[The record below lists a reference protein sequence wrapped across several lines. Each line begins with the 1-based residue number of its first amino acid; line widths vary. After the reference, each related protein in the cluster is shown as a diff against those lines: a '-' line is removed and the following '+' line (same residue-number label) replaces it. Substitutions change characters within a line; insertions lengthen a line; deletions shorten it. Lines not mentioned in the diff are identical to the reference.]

1 MLRSLPLLSL
11 LSFPKF
17 LVSAR
22 LLGSRPL
29 ESRPLGSRPLESRP
43 LESRLL
49 NLRLFEAKTSE
60 ARRPVPVLAAALAAL
75 TLAMATIACAAAAP
89 PTPAPIPT
97 SLPPAAARSNPP
109 AGIGNSNGNGN
120 INGGG
125 GQEITPILATRVLDV
140 GTQRVS
146 FLLSGKKA
154 LIKAP
159 EATVS
164 ATYLGNT
171 DLGNTDLG
179 NTGLEGATG
188 DGEDAPANPPAETR
202 QAIFHLWPYGIRGAY
217 STEFNFDRPGR
228 WRLDVTVD
236 DGDFSGATQLEVA
249 VVEQSA
255 VPGIGSR
262 PPLSRS
268 KTLDEVDDIAQ
279 LTTDYEPDPDLYRI
293 SVAEAIE
300 SPRPAVIVFASP
312 AFCVSATCGP
322 QVDAVTEL
330 KETYR
335 GRADFVHV
343 ELYDRPEEIQGDLSR
358 AELAGPVREWGFTD
372 LPEWFN
378 ESWVYILNDAGLVEQ
393 RFEGFATLTELEAAL
408 QQVLWEG

>member
-22 LLGSRPL
+22 LLR
-29 ESRPLGSRPLESRP
+29 SRPLESRP

-49 NLRLFEAKTSE
+49 NLRLFEAKTLE
-60 ARRPVPVLAAALAAL
+60 ARRSVPVLAAALAAL
-75 TLAMATIACAAAAP
+75 TLAIAIIACAAAAP

-120 INGGG
+120 INGG

-171 DLGNTDLG
+171 DLGD
-179 NTGLEGATG
+179 TGLEGAAG
-188 DGEDAPANPPAETR
+188 DGEDAPANPPKNPPAETR

-236 DGDFSGATQLEVA
+236 DGDFSGATQLEVS

-408 QQVLWEG
+408 QQVLGEG

>member
-1 MLRSLPLLSL
+1 MLHSLPLLSL
-11 LSFPKF
+11 LSSPKF
-17 LVSAR
+17 LISAR
-22 LLGSRPL
+22 LMG
-29 ESRPLGSRPLESRP
+29 
-43 LESRLL
+43 SRLL
-49 NLRLFEAKTSE
+49 NLGLFEAKTLV
-60 ARRPVPVLAAALAAL
+60 ARRSVPVLAAALAAL

-109 AGIGNSNGNGN
+109 AGIGNN
-120 INGGG
+120 NGGG

-164 ATYLGNT
+164 ATYLG
-171 DLGNTDLG
+171 D
-179 NTGLEGATG
+179 TGLEGAAG
-188 DGEDAPANPPAETR
+188 AGEGASANPPTSPPAETR

-236 DGDFSGATQLEVA
+236 DGDFSGATQLEVE
-249 VVEQSA
+249 VVEQSP

-262 PPLSRS
+262 PPLSQS

-293 SVAEAIE
+293 SVADAIE

-330 KETYR
+330 KEAYR

-343 ELYDRPEEIQGDLSR
+343 EIYDRPEEIQGDLSR

-408 QQVLWEG
+408 QQALGEG

>member
-1 MLRSLPLLSL
+1 MLHSLPLLL
-11 LSFPKF
+11 LPSSPRF
-17 LVSAR
+17 LISAR
-22 LLGSRPL
+22 LLGSR
-29 ESRPLGSRPLESRP
+29 
-43 LESRLL
+43 LL
-49 NLRLFEAKTSE
+49 NLRLSEAKTVG
-60 ARRPVPVLAAALAAL
+60 ARRSVPVLAAALAAL
-75 TLAMATIACAAAAP
+75 TLAIATIACAAAAP
-89 PTPAPIPT
+89 PAPAPTST
-97 SLPPAAARSNPP
+97 SLPPAAARSNLP
-109 AGIGNSNGNGN
+109 AGIGDSNGA
-120 INGGG
+120 G

-164 ATYLGNT
+164 ATYLGDT
-171 DLGNTDLG
+171 E
-179 NTGLEGATG
+179 LEGAAG
-188 DGEDAPANPPAETR
+188 GGETTPKNTPAETR

-236 DGDFSGATQLEVA
+236 DGDFSGATQLEVE
-249 VVEQSA
+249 VVEQSP

-293 SVAEAIE
+293 SVADAIE

-330 KETYR
+330 KEAYR

-343 ELYDRPEEIQGDLSR
+343 EIYDRPEEIQGDLSR

-408 QQVLWEG
+408 QQALGEG

>member
-22 LLGSRPL
+22 LLGSRL
-29 ESRPLGSRPLESRP
+29 LGSRPLESRP

-49 NLRLFEAKTSE
+49 NLRLFEAKTLE
-60 ARRPVPVLAAALAAL
+60 ARRSVPVLAAALAAL

-171 DLGNTDLG
+171 DLGD
-179 NTGLEGATG
+179 TGLEGAAG
-188 DGEDAPANPPAETR
+188 DGEDAPANPPKNPPAETR

-408 QQVLWEG
+408 QQVLGEE

>member
-1 MLRSLPLLSL
+1 MLHSLPLLSL
-11 LSFPKF
+11 LSSPKF
-17 LVSAR
+17 LISAR

-29 ESRPLGSRPLESRP
+29 ESRPLGSRPLG
-43 LESRLL
+43 SRLL
-49 NLRLFEAKTSE
+49 NLRLFEAKTLA
-60 ARRPVPVLAAALAAL
+60 ARRSVPVLAAALAAL

-109 AGIGNSNGNGN
+109 AGIGNSNG
-120 INGGG
+120 GG

-171 DLGNTDLG
+171 YLGNTYLG
-179 NTGLEGATG
+179 NTELEGAAG
-188 DGEDAPANPPAETR
+188 AGEDAPANPPTNPPAETR

-236 DGDFSGATQLEVA
+236 DADFSGATQLEVE
-249 VVEQSA
+249 VVEHSA

-322 QVDAVTEL
+322 QVDAVSEL

-358 AELAGPVREWGFTD
+358 AELADPVREWGFTD

-408 QQVLWEG
+408 QQALWEG

>member
-1 MLRSLPLLSL
+1 MLHSLPLLL
-11 LSFPKF
+11 LPSSPRF
-17 LVSAR
+17 LISAR
-22 LLGSRPL
+22 SLG
-29 ESRPLGSRPLESRP
+29 
-43 LESRLL
+43 SRLL
-49 NLRLFEAKTSE
+49 NLRSSEAKTVG
-60 ARRPVPVLAAALAAL
+60 ARRSVPVLAAALATL
-75 TLAMATIACAAAAP
+75 TLAIATIACAAAAP
-89 PTPAPIPT
+89 PAPAPTST

-109 AGIGNSNGNGN
+109 AGVGDSNGD
-120 INGGG
+120 G

-164 ATYLGNT
+164 ATYLGDT
-171 DLGNTDLG
+171 E
-179 NTGLEGATG
+179 LEGAAG
-188 DGEDAPANPPAETR
+188 AGEGAPANPPTNPPAETR

-236 DGDFSGATQLEVA
+236 DGDFSGATQLEVE
-249 VVEQSA
+249 VVEQSP

-262 PPLSRS
+262 PPLSQS

-293 SVAEAIE
+293 SVADAIE

-408 QQVLWEG
+408 QQALGEG

>member
-1 MLRSLPLLSL
+1 MLHSLPPLLLLS
-11 LSFPKF
+11 SPKF

-22 LLGSRPL
+22 LLGSR
-29 ESRPLGSRPLESRP
+29 
-43 LESRLL
+43 LL
-49 NLRLFEAKTSE
+49 NLRLFEAKTLA

-75 TLAMATIACAAAAP
+75 TLAMATIACAAAP

-109 AGIGNSNGNGN
+109 AGIGNSNGNSN
-120 INGGG
+120 SNGGG

-164 ATYLGNT
+164 ATYLGDT
-171 DLGNTDLG
+171 E
-179 NTGLEGATG
+179 LEGAAG
-188 DGEDAPANPPAETR
+188 GGETTPVETR

-236 DGDFSGATQLEVA
+236 DGDFSGATQLEVE
-249 VVEQSA
+249 VVEQSP

-262 PPLSRS
+262 PPLSQS

-293 SVAEAIE
+293 SVADAIE

-343 ELYDRPEEIQGDLSR
+343 EIYDRPEEIQGDLSR
-358 AELAGPVREWGFTD
+358 AELAGAVREWGFTD

-408 QQVLWEG
+408 QQALGEG

>member
-1 MLRSLPLLSL
+1 MLHSLPLLSL
-11 LSFPKF
+11 LSLLSSPKF

-29 ESRPLGSRPLESRP
+29 GSM
-43 LESRLL
+43 LL
-49 NLRLFEAKTSE
+49 KLRLFEAKTLV
-60 ARRPVPVLAAALAAL
+60 ARRSVPVLAAALAAL
-75 TLAMATIACAAAAP
+75 TLAIATIACAAAAP
-89 PTPAPIPT
+89 PAPAPTST
-97 SLPPAAARSNPP
+97 SLPPAATRSDPP
-109 AGIGNSNGNGN
+109 AGIGNSNG
-120 INGGG
+120 GGP
-125 GQEITPILATRVLDV
+125 EITPILATRVLDV

-164 ATYLGNT
+164 ATYLGDT
-171 DLGNTDLG
+171 E
-179 NTGLEGATG
+179 LEGAAG
-188 DGEDAPANPPAETR
+188 VGEGAPANPPTSPPAETR

-236 DGDFSGATQLEVA
+236 DGDFSGATQLEVE
-249 VVEQSA
+249 VVEQSP

-408 QQVLWEG
+408 QQALGEG

>member
-1 MLRSLPLLSL
+1 MLHSLPLLSL
-11 LSFPKF
+11 LSSPKF

-29 ESRPLGSRPLESRP
+29 ESR
-43 LESRLL
+43 LL
-49 NLRLFEAKTSE
+49 NLRLFEAKTLV

-97 SLPPAAARSNPP
+97 SLPPAAARFNPP
-109 AGIGNSNGNGN
+109 AGIGNSND
-120 INGGG
+120 GG

-164 ATYLGNT
+164 ATYLG
-171 DLGNTDLG
+171 D
-179 NTGLEGATG
+179 TGLEGAAG
-188 DGEDAPANPPAETR
+188 VGEGAPANPPTSPPAETR

-236 DGDFSGATQLEVA
+236 DGDFSGATQLEVE

-408 QQVLWEG
+408 QQALGEG

>member
-49 NLRLFEAKTSE
+49 NLRLFEAKTLE
-60 ARRPVPVLAAALAAL
+60 ARRSVPVLAAALAAL

-171 DLGNTDLG
+171 DLGD
-179 NTGLEGATG
+179 TGLEGAAG
-188 DGEDAPANPPAETR
+188 DGEDAPAKNPPAETR

-408 QQVLWEG
+408 QQVLGEG

>member
-1 MLRSLPLLSL
+1 MLHSLPLLSL
-11 LSFPKF
+11 LSSPKF

-29 ESRPLGSRPLESRP
+29 ESR
-43 LESRLL
+43 LL
-49 NLRLFEAKTSE
+49 NLRLFEAKTLV

-75 TLAMATIACAAAAP
+75 TLAMATIACATAAP

-97 SLPPAAARSNPP
+97 SLPPAAARFNPP
-109 AGIGNSNGNGN
+109 AGIGNSND
-120 INGGG
+120 GG

-171 DLGNTDLG
+171 E
-179 NTGLEGATG
+179 LEGAAG
-188 DGEDAPANPPAETR
+188 AGEGAPANPPAETR

-236 DGDFSGATQLEVA
+236 DADFSGATQLEVE
-249 VVEQSA
+249 VLEQSA

-262 PPLSRS
+262 PPLSQS

-279 LTTDYEPDPDLYRI
+279 LTTDYEPDLDLYRI
-293 SVAEAIE
+293 SVADAIE

-330 KETYR
+330 KEAYR

-408 QQVLWEG
+408 QQALGEG

>member
-1 MLRSLPLLSL
+1 MLHSLPLLSL
-11 LSFPKF
+11 LSSPKF
-17 LVSAR
+17 LISAR
-22 LLGSRPL
+22 LLGSRPM
-29 ESRPLGSRPLESRP
+29 G
-43 LESRLL
+43 SRLL
-49 NLRLFEAKTSE
+49 NLRLFEAKTLE

-75 TLAMATIACAAAAP
+75 TLAMATIACAAAAS

-97 SLPPAAARSNPP
+97 SLPPAAARFNPP
-109 AGIGNSNGNGN
+109 AGIGNSNV
-120 INGGG
+120 GGP
-125 GQEITPILATRVLDV
+125 EITPILATRVLDV

-171 DLGNTDLG
+171 DLGDTE
-179 NTGLEGATG
+179 LEGAAG
-188 DGEDAPANPPAETR
+188 ARESAPTNLPTSPPAETR

-236 DGDFSGATQLEVA
+236 DADFSGATQLEVE
-249 VVEQSA
+249 VLEQSA

-262 PPLSRS
+262 PPLSQS

-293 SVAEAIE
+293 SVADAIE

-330 KETYR
+330 KEAYR

-408 QQVLWEG
+408 QQALGEG

>member
-1 MLRSLPLLSL
+1 MLHSLPLLL
-11 LSFPKF
+11 LPSSPRF
-17 LVSAR
+17 LISAR
-22 LLGSRPL
+22 LLGSR
-29 ESRPLGSRPLESRP
+29 
-43 LESRLL
+43 LL
-49 NLRLFEAKTSE
+49 NLRLSEAKTVG
-60 ARRPVPVLAAALAAL
+60 ARRSVPVLAAALAAL
-75 TLAMATIACAAAAP
+75 TLAIATIACAAAAP
-89 PTPAPIPT
+89 PAPAPTST
-97 SLPPAAARSNPP
+97 SLPPAAARSNLP
-109 AGIGNSNGNGN
+109 AGIGDSNGA
-120 INGGG
+120 G

-164 ATYLGNT
+164 ATYLGDT
-171 DLGNTDLG
+171 E
-179 NTGLEGATG
+179 LEGAAG
-188 DGEDAPANPPAETR
+188 GGETTPKNTPAETR

-236 DGDFSGATQLEVA
+236 DGDFSGATQLEVE
-249 VVEQSA
+249 VVEQSP

-408 QQVLWEG
+408 QQALGEG

>member
-1 MLRSLPLLSL
+1 MLHSLPPLLLPSSPRFLISARSL
-11 LSFPKF
+11 
-17 LVSAR
+17 
-22 LLGSRPL
+22 G
-29 ESRPLGSRPLESRP
+29 
-43 LESRLL
+43 SRLL
-49 NLRLFEAKTSE
+49 NLRLSEAKTVG
-60 ARRPVPVLAAALAAL
+60 ARRSVPVLAAALAAL
-75 TLAMATIACAAAAP
+75 TLAIATIACAAAAP
-89 PTPAPIPT
+89 PAPAPTST

-109 AGIGNSNGNGN
+109 AGVGNSNGD
-120 INGGG
+120 G

-164 ATYLGNT
+164 ATYLGDT
-171 DLGNTDLG
+171 E
-179 NTGLEGATG
+179 LEGAAG
-188 DGEDAPANPPAETR
+188 GGETTPAETR

-236 DGDFSGATQLEVA
+236 DGDFSGATQLEVE
-249 VVEQSA
+249 VVEQSP

-408 QQVLWEG
+408 QQALGEG

>member
-1 MLRSLPLLSL
+1 MLHSLPLLSL
-11 LSFPKF
+11 LSSLRF

-29 ESRPLGSRPLESRP
+29 G
-43 LESRLL
+43 SRLL
-49 NLRLFEAKTSE
+49 NLRLFEAKTLE
-60 ARRPVPVLAAALAAL
+60 ARRPVPVLAAALGAL

-97 SLPPAAARSNPP
+97 SLPPASARSNPP
-109 AGIGNSNGNGN
+109 AGIGNSNGNSN
-120 INGGG
+120 SNGGG

-171 DLGNTDLG
+171 DLGDTE
-179 NTGLEGATG
+179 LEGAAG
-188 DGEDAPANPPAETR
+188 AGEGAPANPPAETR

-228 WRLDVTVD
+228 WRLDITVHD
-236 DGDFSGATQLEVA
+236 ADFSGATQLEVE

-358 AELAGPVREWGFTD
+358 AELADPVREWGFTD

-393 RFEGFATLTELEAAL
+393 RFESFATLTELEAAL
-408 QQVLWEG
+408 QQALGEG

>member
-1 MLRSLPLLSL
+1 MLHSLPLLSL
-11 LSFPKF
+11 LSSPKF
-17 LVSAR
+17 LISAR

-29 ESRPLGSRPLESRP
+29 G
-43 LESRLL
+43 SRLL
-49 NLRLFEAKTSE
+49 KLRLFEAKTLG
-60 ARRPVPVLAAALAAL
+60 ARRSVPVLVAALAAL

-97 SLPPAAARSNPP
+97 SLPPAATRSDPP

-120 INGGG
+120 SNGGG
-125 GQEITPILATRVLDV
+125 PEITPILATRVLDV

-164 ATYLGNT
+164 ATYLG
-171 DLGNTDLG
+171 D
-179 NTGLEGATG
+179 TGLEGAAG
-188 DGEDAPANPPAETR
+188 VGEGAPANPPTSPPAETR

-236 DGDFSGATQLEVA
+236 DADFSGATQLEVA

-408 QQVLWEG
+408 QQALGEG